1 MTNTPHHTFH
11 FLSEISK
18 ENTYSLL
25 FPDAKAGLA
34 VIWLYEQMER
44 GVFQQNSF
52 KETDIHEALRT
63 VNPSI
68 EADKSRHP
76 KEHYN
81 AIISNL
87 LEYFLRY
94 DEERRVYSFKEYAY
108 DFCRQA
114 HHILEANFSPTQIEK
129 ICFGLHEKLRRCE
142 DLKSF
147 LDWLKI
153 DLDTFRPKLKS
164 QLDFLDRQI
173 DHSVTSLRENKKL
186 NLQEGAIVET
196 LRQIDERFK
205 EIRDQNAELRSAFRE
220 VDRIRRLMETYA
232 ITYDNSEVAALVHTA
247 ITFFQEMR
255 RTLGIIDKRLDRIQP
270 KMRQLFSN
278 LNKPLFNT
286 RMERFL
292 YHLIENCEEVMVGIK
307 KTIRLPPNIPELS
320 YFKLQQDFTIVERK
334 KDLFPVKAKK
344 RLVVSE
350 STEAKSKAFASF
362 QYRLQQQDEIS
373 WWIGI
378 FKQEVDTSLHLCL
391 SDYFFQIARP
401 GDGQALGLAIAVMY
415 RSVAFFE
422 RQDLYTVTINPEK
435 KIGAPEFKTLLWEI
449 IISRKT

>member
-1 MTNTPHHTFH
+1 MKHNDNHTFY
-11 FLSEISK
+11 FLAEIAK
-18 ENTYSLL
+18 ENTYRLL
-25 FPDAKAGLA
+25 FPDAKAGMA
-34 VIWLYEQMER
+34 IIWLYEKMER

-52 KETDIHEALRT
+52 KETDIHEALRA

-68 EADKSRHP
+68 ELDKSRHP

-81 AIISNL
+81 SIISNL

-94 DEERRVYSFKEYAY
+94 DDERRIYSFKEYAY

-114 HHILEANFSPTQIEK
+114 HNILKANFSPTQIEK
-129 ICFGLHEKLRRCE
+129 ICFGLHEKLNRCE
-142 DLKSF
+142 DLKLF

-153 DLDTFRPKLKS
+153 DFDTFKPKLKS

-186 NLQEGAIVET
+186 NLQEGAILET
-196 LRQIDERFK
+196 LRQIDERF
-205 EIRDQNAELRSAFRE
+205 EVIRNQNIELRSAFRE
-220 VDRIRRLMETYA
+220 IDQIRRLMESYAATYE
-232 ITYDNSEVAALVHTA
+232 NSEVDTLVHTA

-292 YHLIENCEEVMVGIK
+292 YHLIENCEEVTIGTK
-307 KTIRLPPNIPELS
+307 KTIRLPSHIPRLS
-320 YFKLQQDFTIVERK
+320 YFKLHQDFTIVERK
-334 KDLFPVKAKK
+334 KDLFPLKAKK
-344 RLVVSE
+344 RLVIPE
-350 STEAKSKAFASF
+350 SPEAKSKAFASF
-362 QYRLQQQDEIS
+362 QDKLQRQDEIS
-373 WWIGI
+373 RWIGI
-378 FKQEVDTSLHLCL
+378 FKQEVDQSSHLCV

-401 GDGQALGLAIAVMY
+401 EDGLSLGLAIAVIY
-415 RSVAFFE
+415 RSIAFFE
-422 RQDLYTVTINPEK
+422 RQDQYTVNINLEK
-435 KIGAPEFKTLLWEI
+435 MVGDPEFKTSLWEI
-449 IISRKT
+449 IISRKI